1 MNQALVLVQNL
12 SLMVAI
18 RLNNIHKEQNKRI
31 IAKLDDS
38 DPFCFT
44 LNSELPMKLPKSTIQ
59 SRQLFASDGQAGG
72 EQ

>member
-1 MNQALVLVQNL
+1 MNQALVLVRNL
-12 SLMVAI
+12 SLMVAT
-18 RLNNIHKEQNKRI
+18 RLNKKQNKRI

-44 LNSELPMKLPKSTIQ
+44 LNSELPMKLPKSMIQ
-59 SRQLFASDGQAGG
+59 SRQLFASDDQAGG

>member
-18 RLNNIHKEQNKRI
+18 RLNKKQNKRI

-44 LNSELPMKLPKSTIQ
+44 LNSELPMKLPKSMIQ
-59 SRQLFASDGQAGG
+59 SRQLFASDGQAGD

>member
-18 RLNNIHKEQNKRI
+18 RLNKKQNKRT

-44 LNSELPMKLPKSTIQ
+44 LNSELPMKLPKSMIQ
-59 SRQLFASDGQAGG
+59 SRQLFASNGQAGD

>member
-12 SLMVAI
+12 SLMVAT

-38 DPFCFT
+38 DPFI
-44 LNSELPMKLPKSTIQ
+44 SH
-59 SRQLFASDGQAGG
+59 
-72 EQ
+72 